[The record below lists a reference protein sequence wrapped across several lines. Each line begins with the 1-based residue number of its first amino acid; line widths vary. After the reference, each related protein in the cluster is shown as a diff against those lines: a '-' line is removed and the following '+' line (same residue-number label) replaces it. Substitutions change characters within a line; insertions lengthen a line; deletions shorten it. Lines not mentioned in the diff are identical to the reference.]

1 MFYGAAIV
9 NNASAEFR
17 RKGKS
22 KKEELESGSGKH
34 TEVRIKNAE

>member
-9 NNASAEFR
+9 NSSAEFR

-22 KKEELESGSGKH
+22 KKEELRSGSGKH
-34 TEVRIKNAE
+34 TEVRIQNAE